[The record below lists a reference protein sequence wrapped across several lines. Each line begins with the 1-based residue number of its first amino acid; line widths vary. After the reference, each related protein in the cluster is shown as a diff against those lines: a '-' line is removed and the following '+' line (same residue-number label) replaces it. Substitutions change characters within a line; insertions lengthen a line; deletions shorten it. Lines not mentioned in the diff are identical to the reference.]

1 MWSSWANGVWGI
13 FIIMEVYRLSKTNY
27 AADLNGTGAK
37 LYGGRWNAVGTP
49 CIYTAASRAL
59 AVLEFTVNVTI
70 DFMPKNLS
78 FCSFEIDEDF
88 IQKVTLADLPA
99 DWKATPSPLST
110 KQLGTT
116 LLKNGAPILKLPSV
130 VIPDEFNYI
139 LNPLCDKTCF
149 ELVAVK
155 EFVLDQRIINS

>member
-1 MWSSWANGVWGI
+1 MK
-13 FIIMEVYRLSKTNY
+13 VYRLSKSEY
-27 AADLNGTGAK
+27 ADDLDGTGAK

-59 AVLEFTVNVTI
+59 AVLEFTVNVSI
-70 DFMPKNLS
+70 DFLPKNLS
-78 FCSFEIDEDF
+78 MCCFEIDENSVR
-88 IQKVTLADLPA
+88 KVALEDLPL
-99 DWKATPSPLST
+99 DWKSAPAPLST
-110 KQLGTT
+110 KKLGTA
-116 LLKNGAPILKLPSV
+116 LLKDGAPVLKFPSV

-155 EFVLDQRIINS
+155 AVVFDPRIKN